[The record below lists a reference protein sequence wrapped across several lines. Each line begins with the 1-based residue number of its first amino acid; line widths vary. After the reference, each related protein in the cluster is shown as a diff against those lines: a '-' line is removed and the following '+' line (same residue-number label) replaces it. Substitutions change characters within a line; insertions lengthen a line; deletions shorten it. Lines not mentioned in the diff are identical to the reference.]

1 LKRVKFNLKYN
12 TIYQKKFKTRTYSFK
27 LMRKT
32 QIAVIG
38 YNEDWCTDAAKN
50 IAYEVG
56 REIALSG
63 SVLICGGL
71 GGVMEAA
78 CKGAKENQG
87 LTIGI
92 LPQGEFE
99 SANKF
104 CDVVIPTGIGFSRNF
119 IVATSV
125 DGIIVVG
132 GGVGTLIEISV
143 GYMLKKVM
151 IAMSGSGG
159 IADEYGGKY
168 MDERKRVKIL
178 KRKNPNKAV
187 QDIIKTKI

>member
-1 LKRVKFNLKYN
+1 MQRSKR
-12 TIYQKKFKTRTYSFK
+12 
-27 LMRKT
+27 
-32 QIAVIG
+32 
-38 YNEDWCTDAAKN
+38 
-50 IAYEVG
+50 
-56 REIALSG
+56 
-63 SVLICGGL
+63 
-71 GGVMEAA
+71 EA
-78 CKGAKENQG
+78 G

-92 LPQGEFE
+92 LPQGDFE

-143 GYMLKKVM
+143 GYMLKKMM

-168 MDERKRVKIL
+168 IDERKRIKIL

-187 QDIIKTKI
+187 QDIIKAKI

>member
-1 LKRVKFNLKYN
+1 
-12 TIYQKKFKTRTYSFK
+12 
-27 LMRKT
+27 MRKT

-38 YNEDWCTDAAKN
+38 YNEDWCTDVAKN
-50 IAYEVG
+50 ISYEVG
-56 REIALSG
+56 KEIALSG

-78 CKGAKENQG
+78 CKGAKENAG

-99 SANKF
+99 SANRF

-132 GGVGTLIEISV
+132 GGVGTLIEIGV

-168 MDERKRVKIL
+168 IDLRKRIKIL
-178 KRKNPNKAV
+178 KRKNPK
-187 QDIIKTKI
+187 KTVNELYLIQKL

>member
-1 LKRVKFNLKYN
+1 
-12 TIYQKKFKTRTYSFK
+12 
-27 LMRKT
+27 MRKT

-38 YNEDWCTDAAKN
+38 YNEDWCTDIAKN
-50 IAYEVG
+50 IAYQVG
-56 REIALSG
+56 KEIALSG

-78 CKGAKENQG
+78 CKGAKENEG

-125 DGIIVVG
+125 DGIIIVG

-143 GYMLKKVM
+143 GYMLKKMMVA
-151 IAMSGSGG
+151 ISGSGG
-159 IADEYGGKY
+159 IADEYGGRN
-168 MDERKRVKIL
+168 MDVRKRIKNL
-178 KRKNPNKAV
+178 KSKKPKKTVA
-187 QDIIKTKI
+187 DIINKQIIIKKN

>member
-1 LKRVKFNLKYN
+1 
-12 TIYQKKFKTRTYSFK
+12 
-27 LMRKT
+27 MRKT
-32 QIAVIG
+32 QIAVVG
-38 YNEDWCTDAAKN
+38 YNEDWCTDVAKD
-50 IAYEVG
+50 IAYKVG
-56 REIALSG
+56 TEIARSG

-71 GGVMEAA
+71 GGVMESA
-78 CKGAKENQG
+78 CKGAIENEG

-92 LPQGEFE
+92 LPQGDFE
-99 SANKF
+99 SANNF

-143 GYMLKKVM
+143 GYMLKKRM

-159 IADEYGGKY
+159 IADVYGGKY
-168 MDERKRVKIL
+168 IDERKRIKIL
-178 KRKNPNKAV
+178 KRKDPNKAV
-187 QDIIKTKI
+187 QDIIKAKI

>member
-1 LKRVKFNLKYN
+1 
-12 TIYQKKFKTRTYSFK
+12 
-27 LMRKT
+27 MRKH

-38 YNEDWCTDAAKN
+38 YNEDWCTNVAKK
-50 IAYEVG
+50 IAYNVG
-56 REIALSG
+56 KEIAQSG

-71 GGVMEAA
+71 GGVMESA

-99 SANKF
+99 AANKF

-143 GYMLKKVM
+143 GYMLKKMM

-168 MDERKRVKIL
+168 IDERKRIKIL
-178 KRKNPNKAV
+178 KRKDPKKAI
-187 QDIIKTKI
+187 QDIINNQSQVK

>member
-1 LKRVKFNLKYN
+1 
-12 TIYQKKFKTRTYSFK
+12 
-27 LMRKT
+27 MRKT

-38 YNEDWCTDAAKN
+38 YNEDWCTDIAKN
-50 IAYEVG
+50 ISYEVG
-56 REIALSG
+56 KEIALSG

-71 GGVMEAA
+71 GGVMESA
-78 CKGAKENQG
+78 CKGAKDNQG

-92 LPQGEFE
+92 LPQGDFD

-125 DGIIVVG
+125 DGIIIVG

-159 IADEYGGKY
+159 ISDGYGGENIK
-168 MDERKRVKIL
+168 ERKKKKIL
-178 KRKNPNKAV
+178 KKKNPKKAV
-187 QDIIKTKI
+187 HDIVINNKIQVNNKI

>member
-1 LKRVKFNLKYN
+1 
-12 TIYQKKFKTRTYSFK
+12 
-27 LMRKT
+27 MRKT

-38 YNEDWCTDAAKN
+38 YNEDWCTDVAKH

-56 REIALSG
+56 KEIAISG
-63 SVLICGGL
+63 SILICGGL

-78 CKGAKENQG
+78 CKGAKEKEG

-92 LPQGEFE
+92 LPQGDFE

-125 DGIIVVG
+125 DGIIIVG

-143 GYMLKKVM
+143 GYMLKKMM

-168 MDERKRVKIL
+168 IDERKRIKIL
-178 KRKNPNKAV
+178 KRKTPKKAI
-187 QDIIKTKI
+187 QDIINHNPILVK

>member
-1 LKRVKFNLKYN
+1 MLNR
-12 TIYQKKFKTRTYSFK
+12 KKF
-27 LMRKT
+27 
-32 QIAVIG
+32 IAVIG
-38 YNEDWCTDAAKN
+38 GGQCSPEEARLAE
-50 IAYEVG
+50 EVG
-56 REIALSG
+56 RELARRGAIL
-63 SVLICGGL
+63 VCGGL

-78 CKGAKENQG
+78 CKGAKDKHG

-143 GYMLKKVM
+143 GYMLKKMM

-168 MDERKRVKIL
+168 IDERKRIKIL
-178 KRKNPNKAV
+178 KRKNPQKAV
-187 QDIIKTKI
+187 HDIIIKNQVQANNNKI

>member
-1 LKRVKFNLKYN
+1 
-12 TIYQKKFKTRTYSFK
+12 
-27 LMRKT
+27 MRKS

-38 YNEDWCTDAAKN
+38 YNEDWCTDIAKN
-50 IAYEVG
+50 ISYEVG
-56 REIALSG
+56 KEIALSG

-71 GGVMEAA
+71 GGVMESA
-78 CKGAKENQG
+78 CKGAKDNQG

-92 LPQGEFE
+92 LPQGDFD

-125 DGIIVVG
+125 DGIIIVG

-143 GYMLKKVM
+143 GYMLKKRM
-151 IAMSGSGG
+151 IAMTGSGG

-168 MDERKRVKIL
+168 IDERKRIKIL
-178 KRKNPNKAV
+178 KRRNPKKAV
-187 QDIIKTKI
+187 NDIIIKNQVQSNNKI